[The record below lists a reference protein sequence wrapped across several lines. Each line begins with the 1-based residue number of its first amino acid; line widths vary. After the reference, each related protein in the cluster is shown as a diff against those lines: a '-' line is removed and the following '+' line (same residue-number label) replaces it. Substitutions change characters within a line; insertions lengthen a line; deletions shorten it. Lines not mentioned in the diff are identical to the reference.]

1 MEDRI
6 CRSMNIL
13 RAGPM
18 LTVQDRGRT
27 GYMKYGIGES
37 GVMDHKSYEEANRL
51 VGNSGDEAVLE
62 ATLMGP
68 KIQFESDCLIA
79 VTGADMEAS
88 IDDTPIERG
97 RAIKVSAGQ
106 TLMMGF
112 AKKGCRAYIAVSGG
126 IDVPVVMESRSTNIK
141 CHIGGYEGRALKD
154 GDRLPLGKENF
165 DAGQEEKLL
174 AQYEAPNDY
183 PEEIQVRV
191 IMGPQDSRF
200 TGNGIV
206 SFLTETY
213 TVSPASDRMGIRL
226 DGQKIESENGTDII
240 SDGIV
245 FGSVQI
251 TSDGDPIVLMAD
263 HQTTGGYAKIA
274 TVVYEDLHLL
284 AQARPGCKVKFIR
297 TDIKNFD
304 NSIGFWNRLSHLFR
318 GKGA

>member
-6 CRSMNIL
+6 LGNLVSIQNPEGAEQLRSMNIL

-37 GVMDHKSYEEANRL
+37 GVMDHKSYEQANRL
-51 VGNSGDEAVLE
+51 VGNKDNEAVLE

-79 VTGADMEAS
+79 VTGADMDAAIESA
-88 IDDTPIERG
+88 PIERG
-97 RAIKVSAGQ
+97 RAVKVSAGQ

-112 AKKGCRAYIAVSGG
+112 AKTGCRAYIAVSGG
-126 IDVPVVMESRSTNIK
+126 IDVPVVMGSRSTNIK

-154 GDRLPLGKENF
+154 GDVLPIGNENYI
-165 DAGQEEKLL
+165 AGEEEKLL
-174 AQYEAPNDY
+174 AQHEPPEDH

-191 IMGPQDSRF
+191 ILGPQDNRF

-213 TVSPASDRMGIRL
+213 TVSLQSDRMGIRL

-245 FGSVQI
+245 FGSIQI
-251 TSDGDPIVLMAD
+251 TSDGNPKL
-263 HQTTGGYAKIA
+263 
-274 TVVYEDLHLL
+274 
-284 AQARPGCKVKFIR
+284 
-297 TDIKNFD
+297 
-304 NSIGFWNRLSHLFR
+304 
-318 GKGA
+318 GKGQSNTYYRFLCGRFCRNRWPGRNTGTGKSNGKAGIYSGNSYR

>member
-6 CRSMNIL
+6 CRSINIL

-37 GVMDHKSYEEANRL
+37 GVMDHKSYAEANRL
-51 VGNSGDEAVLE
+51 VGNKDNEAVLE

-88 IDDTPIERG
+88 IESAPIERG
-97 RAIKVSAGQ
+97 KAIKVYAGQ
-106 TLMMGF
+106 TLIMGF

-126 IDVPVVMESRSTNIK
+126 IDVPVVMGSRSTNIK

-154 GDRLPLGKENF
+154 GDKLPLGKENF
-165 DAGQEEKLL
+165 AAGEEGKLL
-174 AQYEAPNDY
+174 AQHEVPEDY

-213 TVSPASDRMGIRL
+213 TVSPQSDRMGIRL

-245 FGSVQI
+245 FGSIQI

-297 TDIKNFD
+297 TDIKSFD
-304 NSIGFWNRLSHLFR
+304 SSRGLWNRLAHLFR